1 MFKVL
6 EILLFE
12 RGPSSLPEGPGRPR
26 LAVWIRCERGG
37 GEEYLRVS
45 PFARSCHSTSLGNTI
60 KATTTTTTAAFRL
73 ASFKYSELIPFA
85 LFVPTLFA
93 LPSCILIIP
102 LPRLLNSVG
111 FSIPGR
117 GKREIS
123 ASSYS
128 FCFLRRVNRS
138 FPSIYFRDPARGARG
153 VHSRPRI

>member
-1 MFKVL
+1 MN
-6 EILLFE
+6 E
-12 RGPSSLPEGPGRPR
+12 
-26 LAVWIRCERGG
+26 G

-60 KATTTTTTAAFRL
+60 KATTTTTTTAFRL

-138 FPSIYFRDPARGARG
+138 FPSIYFRDPAGRAVCTLVQESEWDESVGLWSVFRGEEGSCTR
-153 VHSRPRI
+153 VLPS